1 MWRPWGK
8 STARIHSS
16 SSSSLPSSTFSCSS
30 FKDIQTLCLDEPP
43 HQSLPSSPT
52 PKYPIFQRVL
62 LANSLLRTWSTHL
75 HQQQPHRLPRTRSHP
90 EPESEPK
97 PKPSPSP
104 EPDHEQDPSR
114 NETTHAPP
122 ELLPAPS
129 LPPPI
134 YFPGTE
140 QRVVIYFTSLRV
152 VRPIFEDCKSALA
165 ILRPFPVHLDERDV
179 SMDSSFLTELNR
191 IMGRTGRPG
200 LPLPRVFI
208 GGKYIGSG
216 EEIRSMHEIGELKRL
231 LEDLPAVDQTE
242 CHVCAGHRFVLC
254 NVCNGSKKVYTDKA
268 GFKICVV
275 CNENGLLRCPSCFSF
290 DLINNEKIE

>member
-16 SSSSLPSSTFSCSS
+16 SSSSLPSSPFSCSS

-75 HQQQPHRLPRTRSHP
+75 HQHHHHRLPRTRSHP

-97 PKPSPSP
+97 PSPDQEPSPP
-104 EPDHEQDPSR
+104 Q
-114 NETTHAPP
+114 NENEAHAPP
-122 ELLPAPS
+122 VLYPPPS

-165 ILRPFPVHLDERDV
+165 ILRAFRVHLDERDV

-191 IMGRTGRPG
+191 VMGRTGRPV
-200 LPLPRVFI
+200 LSLPRVFI
-208 GGKYIGSG
+208 GGKYVGGG
-216 EEIRSMHEIGELKRL
+216 EEIRSMHEIGELKKL
-231 LEDLPAVDQTE
+231 MEDLPVVEPTE

-254 NVCNGSKKVYTDKA
+254 NVCNGSKKVFTDKA

>member
-8 STARIHSS
+8 STARIHISSSS
-16 SSSSLPSSTFSCSS
+16 SSSSLPSSPFSCSS

-43 HQSLPSSPT
+43 QQSLPAPT
-52 PKYPIFQRVL
+52 PKYPIFQRVR
-62 LANSLLRTWSTHL
+62 LANSLLRAWSNHL
-75 HQQQPHRLPRTRSHP
+75 QQQPHRLPRTRSHP
-90 EPESEPK
+90 EPDSEPK
-97 PKPSPSP
+97 P
-104 EPDHEQDPSR
+104 EPDQEPEQEPSR
-114 NETTHAPP
+114 NEPTHAPP
-122 ELLPAPS
+122 LLSPPPS

-140 QRVVIYFTSLRV
+140 ERVVIYFTSLRV

-165 ILRPFPVHLDERDV
+165 ILRSFRVHLDERDV

-191 IMGRTGRPG
+191 LMGRTG
-200 LPLPRVFI
+200 LKLPRVFI
-208 GGKYIGSG
+208 NGKYVGGG
-216 EEIRSMHEIGELKRL
+216 EEIRTMLEIGELKKL
-231 LEDLPAVDQTE
+231 LEDLPVVDPTE

-268 GFKICVV
+268 GFKICIV

>member
-8 STARIHSS
+8 STSRIHSS
-16 SSSSLPSSTFSCSS
+16 SSSSLPSSPFSCSS

-43 HQSLPSSPT
+43 QRSLPSSPT

-62 LANSLLRTWSTHL
+62 LANSLLRTWSNQL
-75 HQQQPHRLPRTRSHP
+75 HQQPHRLPRTRSHP
-90 EPESEPK
+90 EPSSE
-97 PKPSPSP
+97 PKPSPS
-104 EPDHEQDPSR
+104 EPDQEPEQEPSR
-114 NETTHAPP
+114 NESTHAPP
-122 ELLPAPS
+122 LLSPTPS

-165 ILRPFPVHLDERDV
+165 ILRAFRVNLDERDV
-179 SMDSSFLTELNR
+179 TMDSSFLTELNR
-191 IMGRTGRPG
+191 IMGRTG
-200 LPLPRVFI
+200 LKLPRVFI
-208 GGKYIGSG
+208 NGRYVGGG
-216 EEIRSMHEIGELKRL
+216 EEIRTMHEIGELKKL
-231 LEDLPAVDQTE
+231 LEDLPVVDPTE
-242 CHVCAGHRFVLC
+242 CHVCGGHRFVLC

-268 GFKICVV
+268 GFKICIV
-275 CNENGLLRCPSCFSF
+275 CNENGLLRCPPCFSF